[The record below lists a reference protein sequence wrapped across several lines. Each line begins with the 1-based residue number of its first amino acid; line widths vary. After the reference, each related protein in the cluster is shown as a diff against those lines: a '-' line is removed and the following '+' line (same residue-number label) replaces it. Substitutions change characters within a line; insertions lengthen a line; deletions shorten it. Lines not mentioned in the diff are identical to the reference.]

1 MSGCV
6 LCPRHCM
13 VMRDN
18 GEKGFC
24 RETDHLRV
32 ARAALWRHGR
42 LSIGGK
48 NPASP
53 EKKDRGQYFLQVVIS
68 DVCTVRIMI
77 CQEA

>member
-1 MSGCV
+1 M
-6 LCPRHCM
+6 CPRHCM

-24 RETDHLRV
+24 QETDHLRV
-32 ARAALWRHGR
+32 ARAALHMWEEPCISG
-42 LSIGGK
+42 
-48 NPASP
+48 
-53 EKKDRGQYFLQVVIS
+53 EKDRGQYFLQVVIS

>member
-32 ARAALWRHGR
+32 ARAALHMWEEPCISGEEGSLYQGLQRYFWNC
-42 LSIGGK
+42 SK
-48 NPASP
+48 
-53 EKKDRGQYFLQVVIS
+53 RGQIIS
-68 DVCTVRIMI
+68 IW
-77 CQEA
+77 